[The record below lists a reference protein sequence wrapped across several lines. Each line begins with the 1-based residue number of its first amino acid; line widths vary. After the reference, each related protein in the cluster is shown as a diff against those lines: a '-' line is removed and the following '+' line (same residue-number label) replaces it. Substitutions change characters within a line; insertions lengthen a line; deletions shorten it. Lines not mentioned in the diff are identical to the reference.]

1 MRGRARPDGEI
12 EPVGET
18 LSRGAYFGLEAAQAS
33 GPPASVGTGTGTRR
47 IRTGDRLRI
56 DGGNGRVTIL
66 QEANGLIW

>member
-1 MRGRARPDGEI
+1 LRSEEGRGRPGET
-12 EPVGET
+12 EPVGEP

-33 GPPASVGTGTGTRR
+33 GPPASVGAGTRR

-66 QEANGLIW
+66 QEANGLI